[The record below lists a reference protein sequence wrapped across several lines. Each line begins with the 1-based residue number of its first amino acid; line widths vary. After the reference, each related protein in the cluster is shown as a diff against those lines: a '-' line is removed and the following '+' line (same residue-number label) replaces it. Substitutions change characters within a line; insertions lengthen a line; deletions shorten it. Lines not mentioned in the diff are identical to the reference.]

1 MKNFIKRQL
10 EKSFTAALAS
20 ARTGTIT
27 LHDPSGK
34 ITRYG
39 AGMSAANANGGV
51 DADLTVHD
59 WSWLWPV
66 AMKGDIGLAETYI
79 EGLWDTTSIENLIAF
94 FLTNM
99 DAMEKHAHGHP
110 MQQWLFR
117 LVNNVMRRNNRKG
130 SRANIHAHY
139 DVGNDFYRLWLD
151 KTMTYSSALYQDD
164 GTPLENAQQAK
175 YQRILERLEKG
186 ANEILEIGC
195 GWGGFAEEAAAAG
208 KRVTGVTVSSA
219 QHAFATERLQGKAD
233 IRLQDYRDVKGK
245 YAGIVS
251 IEMFE
256 AVGERYWPTYF
267 KTIKDRLA
275 EGGKAVIQT
284 ITIDDRYFDAYK
296 KRSDFIRHYIFPGGL
311 LPAVSRFK
319 AEAARAG
326 LVCSEPFSFGQD
338 YARTLREW
346 LARFDAAKPKME
358 EMGYDH
364 KFQRSWRFYLA
375 MCAAAF
381 AVNRTDVV
389 QFELSHAS

>member
-1 MKNFIKRQL
+1 MRHFVKRQL
-10 EKSFTAALAS
+10 EKSFIAALAS
-20 ARTGTIT
+20 AKTGSIT
-27 LHDPSGK
+27 VRDPQGK
-34 ITRYG
+34 VTRYG
-39 AGMSAANANGGV
+39 SAAIAANSNSGI

-79 EGLWDTTSIENLIAF
+79 EGLWDTSSIENLIAF

-110 MQQWLFR
+110 VQQWLFR
-117 LVNNVMRRNNRKG
+117 LVNHVVRRNNRKG

-139 DVGNDFYRLWLD
+139 DVGNDFYKLWLD
-151 KTMTYSSALYQDD
+151 KTMTYSSALYKDD
-164 GTPLENAQQAK
+164 GTPLENAQKAK
-175 YQRILERLEKG
+175 YQRILERLESG
-186 ANEILEIGC
+186 VNEILEIGC

-208 KRVTGVTVSSA
+208 KQVTAVTVSQA
-219 QHAFATERLQGKAD
+219 QHKFATERLQGKAD
-233 IRLQDYRDVKGK
+233 IRLQDYRDVRGK
-245 YAGIVS
+245 FSGIVS

-256 AVGERYWPTYF
+256 AVGERYWPAYF
-267 KTIKDRLA
+267 RTIKNRLA
-275 EGGKAVIQT
+275 EGGKAIIQT
-284 ITIDDRYFDAYK
+284 ITIDDKYFNEYK

-311 LPAVSRFK
+311 LPGVSRFK
-319 AEAARAG
+319 DEAAKAG

-346 LARFDAAKPKME
+346 LSRFDAAKE
-358 EMGYDH
+358 EMERMGYNQQ
-364 KFQRSWRFYLA
+364 FQRSWRFYLA

-389 QFELSHAS
+389 QFELSHAA